1 MVTEFNGSMNGEGLK
16 IGIVTSRFSGEPCDR
31 LLASAI
37 QRLEELGVSKADITT
52 ASVPGAYEIPRVVR
66 EMVDG
71 RPDNFDAVI
80 TLGCVIRGE
89 TPHFDFVAGPCADAL
104 MKIQCDYNA
113 FNKLCPPIIFG
124 VLTTD
129 NREQAMARSGGDHSD
144 KGRDCAEAAVEM
156 ANLIHSM
163 GGADR

>member
-1 MVTEFNGSMNGEGLK
+1 MVTEFRGSITGKGLK

-31 LLASAI
+31 LLASALS
-37 QRLEELGVSKADITT
+37 RLEGLEVASDDITT
-52 ASVPGAYEIPRVVR
+52 TSVPGAYEIPRVVR

-71 RPDNFDAVI
+71 RPSTFDAII

-104 MKIQCDYNA
+104 MKIQCEYNSS
-113 FNKLCPPIIFG
+113 NMLCPPIIFG

-156 ANLIHSM
+156 ANLIRSM
-163 GGADR
+163 GRVSQ

>member
-1 MVTEFNGSMNGEGLK
+1 MCESCNLASKGQKDYDDKLLTNCRICLETLDFENDNTVYQCSLCNAWVHS
-16 IGIVTSRFSGEPCDR
+16 SCDTNCD
-31 LLASAI
+31 LLASSPYI
-37 QRLEELGVSKADITT
+37 C
-52 ASVPGAYEIPRVVR
+52 YFC
-66 EMVDG
+66 
-71 RPDNFDAVI
+71 RPENFDAVI

-156 ANLIHSM
+156 ANLIQSM
-163 GGADR
+163 GRSDQ